1 MVLHHEGGSD
11 MMKDKENGLNW
22 KAILW
27 SALLLFGIPF
37 MINLIIGSAYGLM
50 IGFQTRGDVSVI
62 NAKMQTF
69 TSSPLFLGL
78 LVLVV
83 CLTAFWRGRV
93 LAKKVGA
100 QQAVSHALIAVG
112 LGMSMRTLLALGL
125 SSDRLGILTAWLVGE
140 WVLAFASGFLGTR
153 SEARK

>member
-1 MVLHHEGGSD
+1 
-11 MMKDKENGLNW
+11 MKDKESRLNW

-37 MINLIIGSAYGLM
+37 VANLIIGFAYGLM

-62 NAKMQTF
+62 DAQMQTF
-69 TSSPLFLGL
+69 TSSPFFLSL

-93 LAKKVGA
+93 LARKVGT
-100 QQAVSHALIAVG
+100 QQAVSHVLLAVG
-112 LGMSMRTLLALGL
+112 LGMAMRTLLTLGL
-125 SSDRLGILTAWLVGE
+125 SSERLGMLTAWLVGE
-140 WVLAFASGFLGTR
+140 WVLALASGFLGTR

>member
-1 MVLHHEGGSD
+1 
-11 MMKDKENGLNW
+11 MKDKESRLNW

-37 MINLIIGSAYGLM
+37 VANLIIGFAYGLM

-62 NAKMQTF
+62 DAQMQTF
-69 TSSPLFLGL
+69 TSSPFFLGL

-93 LAKKVGA
+93 LARKVGT
-100 QQAVSHALIAVG
+100 QQAVSHVLLAVG
-112 LGMSMRTLLALGL
+112 LGMAMRTLLTLGL
-125 SSDRLGILTAWLVGE
+125 SSDRLGMLTAWLVGE
-140 WVLAFASGFLGTR
+140 WVLALASGFLGTR